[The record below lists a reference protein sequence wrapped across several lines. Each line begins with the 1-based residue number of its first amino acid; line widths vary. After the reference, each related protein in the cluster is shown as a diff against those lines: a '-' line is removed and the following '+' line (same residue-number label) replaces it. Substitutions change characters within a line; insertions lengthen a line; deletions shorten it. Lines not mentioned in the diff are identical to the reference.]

1 MTKKEDIPTK
11 TKKGIVSVP
20 ERLKAFDKGE
30 RFAVLATDDK
40 GQPYTS
46 LISYAVT
53 PDLGKV
59 IFATPKKTQKYRNI
73 LQARDVAL
81 LIDNRSKMGK
91 KGIMEAEAIT
101 VVGIARPMKRGKIW
115 KEMAA
120 IFLKKHP
127 GLEEFIRAETTA
139 LIIVE
144 ATRCIHVGQF
154 QTVSVWDCNVMEV

>member
-1 MTKKEDIPTK
+1 MKKEDIPTK

-53 PDLGKV
+53 PDLSKV

-91 KGIMEAEAIT
+91 KGIMEQK
-101 VVGIARPMKRGKIW
+101 P
-115 KEMAA
+115 
-120 IFLKKHP
+120 
-127 GLEEFIRAETTA
+127 
-139 LIIVE
+139 
-144 ATRCIHVGQF
+144 
-154 QTVSVWDCNVMEV
+154 

>member
-1 MTKKEDIPTK
+1 MMKKEDIPTK

-20 ERLKAFDKGE
+20 ERLKAFDKDE
-30 RFAVLATDDK
+30 YLAVLATDDN

-53 PDLGKV
+53 PGLSKV
-59 IFATPKKTQKYRNI
+59 IFATPRKTQKYRNI
-73 LQARDVAL
+73 LQAKKVAL
-81 LIDNRSKMGK
+81 LIDNRKKTGR
-91 KGIMEAEAIT
+91 KGIMGAEAIT
-101 VVGIARPMKRGKIW
+101 VVGIARPLKRGKIW
-115 KEMAA
+115 EEMAA

-144 ATRCIHVGQF
+144 ATRCIHVGLF
-154 QTVSVWDCNVMEV
+154 QTVSVWDLMEA

>member
-1 MTKKEDIPTK
+1 MMKKEDIPTK

-53 PDLGKV
+53 PDLSKV

-115 KEMAA
+115 EEMAA

-154 QTVSVWDCNVMEV
+154 QTVSVWDCNVKEV